1 MSSIAVAITTDDVET
16 TLLPNEDVLKKRENI
31 ILFLNNIMNW
41 LEKEDIYNMLKQKCN
56 EKEEDEK
63 GEIIEDVLQNQYTTV
78 WKDITS
84 EDGGEESLVT
94 SMKDFNEDFE
104 LLKIYR
110 AFRVSEDLLFDNVL
124 YGKEENNLRKQFEN
138 EIDEYS
144 MKLQKEYLELLKASE
159 SNGVK
164 QLNDKV
170 KDLLP
175 LVSELKEKTSSSQ
188 DPYKLE
194 LEDMKPLIQ
203 FSVIE
208 QLLKKTA
215 QNGLGKFLNT
225 IH

>member
-203 FSVIE
+203 FRVIE